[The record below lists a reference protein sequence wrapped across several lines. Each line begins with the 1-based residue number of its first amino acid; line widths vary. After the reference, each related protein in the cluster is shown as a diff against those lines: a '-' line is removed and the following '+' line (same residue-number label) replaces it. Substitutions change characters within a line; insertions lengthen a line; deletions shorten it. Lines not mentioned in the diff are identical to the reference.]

1 MRMPAPPPEL
11 HRAMQIA
18 DFANPTSMHDLQV
31 ELATYAGTL
40 RAATVPQSVVNSTIR
55 ALVDDSL
62 PTRVVVIRT
71 SEDRARLLALA
82 VAWSAAPIL

>member
-1 MRMPAPPPEL
+1 
-11 HRAMQIA
+11 MQIA